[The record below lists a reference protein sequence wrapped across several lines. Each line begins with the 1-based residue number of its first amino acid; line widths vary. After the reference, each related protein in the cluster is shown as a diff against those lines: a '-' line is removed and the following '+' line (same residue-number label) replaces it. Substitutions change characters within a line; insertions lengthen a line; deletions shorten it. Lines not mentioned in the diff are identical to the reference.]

1 MIQLFRNNDFT
12 GGSIT
17 RNDSDSNLADDEF
30 NDVISSVIV
39 QDGVWTLFE
48 NTGFLGRSV
57 TVASNGGPNG
67 DGRYTDPNA
76 LGGRNDF
83 YSSIR
88 RNA

>member
-1 MIQLFRNNDFT
+1 MIRLFRDSNFR
-12 GGSIT
+12 GGEIRRT
-17 RNDSDSNLADDEF
+17 ASDSTLVNDGF

-48 NTGFLGRSV
+48 HINFQGRSV

-67 DGRYTDPNA
+67 NGIYANPNT

-83 YSSIR
+83 FSSIR
-88 RNA
+88 RNV